1 MRCVLLT
8 GKGGGG
14 TTTVAA
20 ATATLAAQ
28 RGYRTLVVSV
38 DPAAGLAGVLDHPL
52 GPAEVELESGLF
64 ALQTDLRHA
73 FAERW
78 PRVRALIAAGLP
90 DSGPD
95 LDPLE
100 VEELLRL
107 PGALEALTLLELRD
121 RIRADR
127 YDVVVVDAGPASAA
141 LRLLA
146 SPETLAWGCRR
157 LGPPDGALARWMR
170 PGLPLPSPLSGR
182 FVGRLAAMAGPA
194 YEAVSGVAA
203 LAHEMR
209 ALLADPAVTSVRL
222 VLTPE
227 TSALAQTRRTLG
239 GLSLHGIGVDAV
251 IVNRVIGQDG
261 GDAWRAGW
269 AAAHRDQLVEIA
281 ELVAPLPVLAA
292 AYRAGEPLGL
302 EELAAFGAAAYDG
315 RDPAAVLGTHRG
327 EDGATP
333 RVERTES
340 GYEMSFEL
348 PFVHRSEVDLARVGD
363 DLVVSVGADR
373 RHVSL
378 PAALR
383 RCDVLGAHLA
393 EDRLTVSFVPDPAQW
408 VRA

>member
-1 MRCVLLT
+1 MRCVFLT

-28 RGYRTLVVSV
+28 RGHRTLVVSV

-52 GPAEVELESGLF
+52 GPTEVELEPGLF
-64 ALQTDLRHA
+64 AIQTDLRHA

-78 PRVRALIAAGLP
+78 PRVREMIASWAP
-90 DSGPD
+90 DSD
-95 LDPLE
+95 LDLLE

-107 PGALEALTLLELRD
+107 PGALPALTLLELRD
-121 RIRADR
+121 LVRADR
-127 YDVVVVDAGPASAA
+127 YDVVVVDAGPAGSA

-170 PGLPLPSPLSGR
+170 PPLSLSGR
-182 FVGRLAAMAGPA
+182 LVGRLAAMAGPA
-194 YEAVSGVAA
+194 YQAVSEMAA

-209 ALLADPAVTSVRL
+209 ALLADPAITSVRL

-227 TSALAQTRRTLG
+227 TSALAQARRTLS

-251 IVNRVIGQDG
+251 IVNRVIGHDG

-281 ELVAPLPVLAA
+281 ALVAPLPVLAA

-302 EELAAFGAAAYDG
+302 EELAAFGAAAYG
-315 RDPAAVLGTHRG
+315 PRDPAAVLSDHHGG
-327 EDGATP
+327 EGAAP
-333 RVERTES
+333 RVERTEA
-340 GYEMSFEL
+340 GYVMSFGL
-348 PFVHRSEVDLARVGD
+348 PFVDRSEVDLARVGD

-373 RHVSL
+373 RHVPL

-383 RCDVLGAHLA
+383 RCDVLDAHLA
-393 EDRLTVSFVPDPAQW
+393 EDRLLVSFVPDPAQW

>member
-28 RGYRTLVVSV
+28 RGHRTLLVCA
-38 DPAAGLAGVLDHPL
+38 DPAAGLAGILDHPL
-52 GPAEVELESGLF
+52 GPGEVELEPGLF
-64 ALQTDLRHA
+64 GLQLDLRHA

-78 PRVRALIAAGLP
+78 PQLRALISAAAPAAGV
-90 DSGPD
+90 D
-95 LDPLE
+95 LLE
-100 VEELLRL
+100 VEELAGL

-121 RIRADR
+121 RLESDR

-157 LGPPDGALARWMR
+157 LGSPDGVLARWMR
-170 PGLPLPSPLSGR
+170 PSLALP
-182 FVGRLAAMAGPA
+182 GRLTGRVAAIAGPA
-194 YEAVSGVAA
+194 YEAVSW
-203 LAHEMR
+203 LARLARDMR
-209 ALLADPAVTSVRL
+209 ALLADPVVTSVRL

-227 TSALAQTRRTLG
+227 TAALAQARRTLSALA
-239 GLSLHGIGVDAV
+239 LHGIGVDAV
-251 IVNRVIGQDG
+251 VANRVIASAG

-269 AAAHRDQLVEIA
+269 AAAHRQQLIEIGA
-281 ELVAPLPVLAA
+281 FVAPLPVLTA

-302 EELAAFGAAAYDG
+302 EELAAFGAAAYGDL
-315 RDPAAVLGTHRG
+315 DPAAVLSVHRSG
-327 EDGATP
+327 EGAGP
-333 RVERTES
+333 RVERTEG
-340 GYEMSFEL
+340 GYAMSFGL
-348 PFVHRSEVDLARVGD
+348 PFVDRSEVDLARVGD
-363 DLVVSVGADR
+363 DLIVSVGPHR
-373 RHVSL
+373 RLVPL

-383 RCDVLGAHLA
+383 RCDVSGARLA
-393 EDRLTVSFVPDPAQW
+393 EERLVVSFVPDPAQW